1 MKREFHLREV
11 NMDLQK
17 ELTIIRNLKNEMRAI
32 RQRIDKE
39 KNPTKKTEMV
49 KAYRKMSKALS

>member
-1 MKREFHLREV
+1 
-11 NMDLQK
+11 MDLQK
-17 ELTIIRNLKNEMRAI
+17 EPTIIRNLKNEMRAI

>member
-1 MKREFHLREV
+1 MTCDFHLREV
-11 NMDLQK
+11 NHDLER
-17 ELTIIRNLKNEMRAI
+17 ELIRNLKNEMRTI

-39 KNPTKKTEMV
+39 KNSAKKTKMV